1 MENTKKEK
9 KEYTKDSLDDGV
21 ITTGFLEVLPDG
33 YGFIRNANYL
43 SDPHDVY
50 VSQSQIYKF
59 KLKVLLENQKQQ
71 KSLDLY
77 CISKKLIIMI

>member
-33 YGFIRNANYL
+33 FGFIRNANYL

-50 VSQSQIYKF
+50 VFHQLI
-59 KLKVLLENQKQQ
+59 KLKYVY
-71 KSLDLY
+71 LY
-77 CISKKLIIMI
+77 YFL

>member
-33 YGFIRNANYL
+33 FGFIRNA
-43 SDPHDVY
+43 DR
-50 VSQSQIYKF
+50 
-59 KLKVLLENQKQQ
+59 
-71 KSLDLY
+71 KSTRLN
-77 CISKKLIIMI
+77 SSHNA

>member
-9 KEYTKDSLDDGV
+9 KEYTKDSLDDGI

-33 YGFIRNANYL
+33 FGFIRNANYL

-50 VSQSQIYKF
+50 R
-59 KLKVLLENQKQQ
+59 
-71 KSLDLY
+71 
-77 CISKKLIIMI
+77 CC